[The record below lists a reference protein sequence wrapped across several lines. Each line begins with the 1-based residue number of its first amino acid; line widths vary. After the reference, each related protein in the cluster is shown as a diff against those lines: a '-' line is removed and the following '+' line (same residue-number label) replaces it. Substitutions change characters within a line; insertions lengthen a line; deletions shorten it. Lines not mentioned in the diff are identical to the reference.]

1 MYIYLSIYLY
11 IYIYIY
17 IYIYACAKCMQR
29 RPCKQGLAFGGF
41 TDLLH
46 ASAVLGAANGISQV
60 PLSGKQRHGA
70 PTFAAE
76 AVGART

>member
-1 MYIYLSIYLY
+1 M
-11 IYIYIY
+11 
-17 IYIYACAKCMQR
+17 YACAKCMQR

-60 PLSGKQRHGA
+60 SLSGKQRHGA